1 MCYREG
7 LWQYIQWKGFTGERG
22 GACVLQGVSYPLPTG
37 YIFQPDARFFV
48 NNSISVH
55 FNVDW
60 GLGIGLAHCI
70 HKVFKLRWKSGLKSP
85 ESWSNV
91 TEVGTE
97 VLLGPNL
104 GDILADFDQGSGSR
118 PPRLPPQFGDLWM
131 QCANPM
137 SKPQSTLK
145 WIEIELLTKNRAY
158 IYSGNCGDWGNVII
172 FLEVLDYLSVKLARR
187 WTAE

>member
-1 MCYREG
+1 MNFAKKSLPIDNINIFSYFFFVKYFRRPKQKVG
-7 LWQYIQWKGFTGERG
+7 HPG
-22 GACVLQGVSYPLPTG
+22 VLRMDFP
-37 YIFQPDARFFV
+37 ARFFV

-60 GLGIGLAHCI
+60 GFGIGLAHCI

-145 WIEIELLTKNRAY
+145 WTEIELLTKNRANRKY
-158 IYSGNCGDWGNVII
+158 G
-172 FLEVLDYLSVKLARR
+172 E
-187 WTAE
+187 